1 MFLFFKQK
9 TAYELR
15 ISDWSSDVCSSD
27 LPLLHSFHEIM
38 AQGGKVVI
46 DAAAVDRLSTPCVQ
60 ILVSAVQHM
69 EQHGIP
75 FVIRSPSDAFVT
87 AFDDLG
93 LFSYLMQWPDRK
105 SVVLGKSVSVSV
117 DLGGRRLVKKKQT

>member
-1 MFLFFKQK
+1 MDPFAISKADDATQLSLV
-9 TAYELR
+9 ASMDLR
-15 ISDWSSDVCSSD
+15 AAD
-27 LPLLHSFHEIM
+27 PLLHSFHEIM

-93 LFSYLMQWPDRK
+93 DRK
-105 SVVLGKSVSVSV
+105 ST
-117 DLGGRRLVKKKQT
+117 RLNSSH

>member
-1 MFLFFKQK
+1 MEPFTISK
-9 TAYELR
+9 TEDAVQLGLVASMDLR
-15 ISDWSSDVCSSD
+15 AAE
-27 LPLLHSFHEIM
+27 PLLHSLHEIL

-60 ILVSAVQHM
+60 ILLSAAQHM

-75 FVIRSPSDAFVT
+75 FVIRAPSDAFVS

-93 LFSYLMQWPDRK
+93 LFSFLMKWP
-105 SVVLGKSVSVSV
+105 V
-117 DLGGRRLVKKKQT
+117 QT

>member
-1 MFLFFKQK
+1 MDPFGR
-9 TAYELR
+9 YESVEGTRLR
-15 ISDWSSDVCSSD
+15 VVGSMV
-27 LPLLHSFHEIM
+27 LPAADPLWHSFHEIM
-38 AQGGKVVI
+38 AQGGKVGI

-93 LFSYLMQWPDRK
+93 LFSYLMKWP
-105 SVVLGKSVSVSV
+105 V
-117 DLGGRRLVKKKQT
+117 QT